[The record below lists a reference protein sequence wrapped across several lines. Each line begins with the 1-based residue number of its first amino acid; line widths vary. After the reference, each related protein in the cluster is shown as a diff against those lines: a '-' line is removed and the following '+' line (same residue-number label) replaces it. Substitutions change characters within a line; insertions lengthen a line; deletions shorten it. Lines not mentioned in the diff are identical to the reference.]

1 MSSLQLEQVEAM
13 IYQAN
18 YSNALNKLERYEES
32 NQLTDEELLTKIIS
46 IEEESMTTFVRQ
58 RSKAAFWTG

>member
-1 MSSLQLEQVEAM
+1 M

-18 YSNALNKLERYEES
+18 CSNALNKLERYEES